1 MSHEDESAQAPDA
14 LPQSEASALVLD
26 SDLFFMVKVSE
37 TLARAGYRVR
47 KARNLAEFEAGLREA
62 RPTIAL
68 VNLAA
73 RGVDAVSAIAR
84 AREADVPVIA
94 YGPHVDIAGQAA
106 ARAAGATTVIANS
119 KLASDLPGVVART
132 LRRGGEV

>member
-1 MSHEDESAQAPDA
+1 MSHEGASEQAPGA
-14 LPQSEASALVLD
+14 LPETEAGALVLD
-26 SDLFFMVKVSE
+26 SDLFFVVKVSE
-37 TLARAGYRVR
+37 TLARLGYRVR
-47 KARNLAEFEAGLREA
+47 KARNLAEFEAHLREA
-62 RPTIAL
+62 RPTVAL

-73 RGVDAVSAIAR
+73 RGVDAVAAIAR
-84 AREADVPVIA
+84 AREAEVPVIA
-94 YGPHVDIAGQAA
+94 YGPHVDTAGQAA